1 MQLREALRR
10 GLVSPTDVTQM
21 EKMIGTTVEEMA
33 RQSSQAIGMLG
44 VPPDSK
50 ELFEEMARIKRGG
63 NVGFADE

>member
-50 ELFEEMARIKRGG
+50 DLFEELARIKSGNSRG
-63 NVGFADE
+63 FTDE